1 MKLLFHCPHGVKL
14 ACTWGLCFLLFVCTA
29 SSAKAEV
36 VTDETLKKITFDQKL
51 NQQIAL
57 ELQFRD
63 EQGRIVKL
71 GDYFGKRPVILV
83 LGYYGCP
90 MLCTLVLNGM
100 VEGLQDLKGSVG
112 EQFEVVNVSIDPH
125 ETPALASAKKKTYLK
140 RYGRAGAAG
149 GWHFLTGDE
158 ASIRQL
164 ADEVGYRYAYDEKS
178 RQYAHPSGLVI
189 LTPKAKV
196 SHYLLGVNFPG
207 EEMNSALKAAAA
219 DKVGSPVQQLLMLC
233 FHYTPI
239 TGKYGVLVMT
249 VVRICAFITLLL
261 LSRLI
266 FVTIR
271 KDGAKAGRDLEVP
284 IKTG

>member
-1 MKLLFHCPHGVKL
+1 MKRL
-14 ACTWGLCFLLFVCTA
+14 AHFSEGLKCAYAWGICLLLFVCLVLPGR
-29 SSAKAEV
+29 AEV
-36 VTDETLKKITFDQKL
+36 VTDETLKKITFEQKL
-51 NQQIAL
+51 NQQVSRD
-57 ELQFRD
+57 LQFRD
-63 EQGRIVKL
+63 EQGQSVKL
-71 GDYFGKRPVILV
+71 GNYFGNRPVILV

-90 MLCTLVLNGM
+90 MLCTLVLNGT
-100 VEGLQDLKGSVG
+100 VEGLQDLKGNAG

-140 RYGRAGAAG
+140 RYGRAGAES

-196 SHYLLGVNFPG
+196 SHYMLGVTFPG
-207 EEMNSALKAAAA
+207 EEINSALKVAAA

-239 TGKYGVLVMT
+239 TGKYGLLVMT
-249 VVRICAFITLLL
+249 VVRICGLITLLL
-261 LSRLI
+261 LGRLI
-266 FVTIR
+266 FLTIR
-271 KDGAKAGRDLEVP
+271 KDGAKTRREVEAP
-284 IKTG
+284 VKTG